1 MKNEPATTETDLLE
15 AADLDA
21 GWELTPAER
30 QAARERRIAALRRL
44 WNARRRLVRITLA
57 GALAALLLAL
67 VLPTRYEATAQ
78 LMPPDA
84 QPNFSPALLAGAGA
98 PGIGAMASSLLG
110 LRSSSALFVGVLG
123 SRTVQDRLIA
133 EFGLMERYGAS
144 RIEDARAKLASRTS
158 LSEDR
163 KSGIIT
169 IRVTDADPERAA
181 AMAGAYVRELDR
193 LVVEVSTS
201 AAQRERLFL
210 EERLRTI
217 KEDLDAAARE
227 FSEFASRNTAIDIKE
242 QGRAMVETAAELH
255 GRLIAAE
262 TELEGLRQ
270 IYTDNNVRVRA
281 VRARIA
287 ELRQQTARLGG
298 QSAGEARA
306 DASGSPYPTIR
317 DLPRLGVTYA
327 DLYRRTRIHETV
339 FELLTQQYE
348 LAKVQEAKETPN
360 VKVLDAPV
368 VPQKKSFPPRLL
380 ILLGGTLFAFAAGVA
395 WVLGTAKWEETDPAD
410 PGRRLAEEVL
420 ASLRQEGAR
429 LRGLAGNGFGHRL
442 RDRLGGLRRSANGKH
457 PQERAAE
464 VAGMPTPETSSE
476 EEGRQP

>member
-1 MKNEPATTETDLLE
+1 MRKEPATTETDLLE
-15 AADLDA
+15 AAELDGA
-21 GWELTPAER
+21 WEPSEAER

-44 WNARRRLVRITLA
+44 WIERRRLARITLA
-57 GALAALLLAL
+57 GILAALLLAF

-78 LMPPDA
+78 LMPPDF
-84 QPNFSPALLAGAGA
+84 QPNFSPALLAAAGA
-98 PGIGAMASSLLG
+98 SGIGAMATNLLG
-110 LRSSSALFVGVLG
+110 LRSPSALFLGVLA
-123 SRTVQDRLIA
+123 SRTVQDRLIS
-133 EFGLMERYGAS
+133 EFKLMELYGAS
-144 RIEDARAKLASRTS
+144 RMEDAREKLASRTR

-169 IRVTDADPERAA
+169 ISVTDADPERAA

-193 LVVEVSTS
+193 LVAEVSTS
-201 AAQRERLFL
+201 AAKRERVFL
-210 EERLRTI
+210 EARLHAV
-217 KEDLDAAARE
+217 KEELDAAARE

-242 QGRAMVETAAELH
+242 QGRAMVEAAAELH

-287 ELRQQTARLGG
+287 ELRQQINRMGA
-298 QSAGEARA
+298 QSPGPGAAGAP
-306 DASGSPYPTIR
+306 ASLYPTIG

-327 DLYRRTRIHETV
+327 DLYRRTRIQETI

-348 LAKVQEAKETPN
+348 LAKVQEAKETLN

-380 ILLGGTLFAFAAGVA
+380 ILLAGTVCAFVAGVA
-395 WVLGTAKWEETDPAD
+395 WVLGTAKWEQTDPAD

-420 ASLRQEGAR
+420 TALRTEGAR
-429 LRGLAGNGFGHRL
+429 LAGNGFGHRL
-442 RDRLGGLRRSANGKH
+442 RARLGGLRRSANGKNQ
-457 PQERAAE
+457 QEGAPE
-464 VAGMPTPETSSE
+464 VAAPQPPETSGDE
-476 EEGRQP
+476 EERQS

>member
-1 MKNEPATTETDLLE
+1 MRTTMKKEPATTETDLLE
-15 AADLDA
+15 AAELDA
-21 GWELTPAER
+21 GWEPTPAER
-30 QAARERRIAALRRL
+30 QAARESRIAALRRL
-44 WNARRRLVRITLA
+44 WDARRRLVRITLA
-57 GALAALLLAL
+57 GTLAALLLAF

-84 QPNFSPALLAGAGA
+84 QPNFSSALLAAAGA

-123 SRTVQDRLIA
+123 SRTVQDRLIT
-133 EFGLMERYGAS
+133 EFGLMELYGAR
-144 RIEDARAKLASRTS
+144 RIEDAREKLASRTS

-210 EERLRTI
+210 QERLRAV
-217 KEDLDAAARE
+217 KEELDAAARE
-227 FSEFASRNTAIDIKE
+227 FSEFASRNTTIDIKE
-242 QGRAMVETAAELH
+242 QGRAMVEAAAELH
-255 GRLIAAE
+255 GRLITAE

-287 ELRQQTARLGG
+287 ELRQQIARLGG
-298 QSAGEARA
+298 QSGDEPAA
-306 DASGSPYPTIR
+306 ASGSPYPSIR

-360 VKVLDAPV
+360 VKLLDAPV

-380 ILLGGTLFAFAAGVA
+380 ILLAGTIFAFAAGVG
-395 WVLGTAKWEETDPAD
+395 WVLGTAKWEQTDPAD

-420 ASLRQEGAR
+420 TSLRNEGAR
-429 LRGLAGNGFGHRL
+429 LGGLAGNG
-442 RDRLGGLRRSANGKH
+442 LGGRRRSANGKN
-457 PQERAAE
+457 PQEQAPS
-464 VAGMPTPETSSE
+464 VATPLTPENSRDAE
-476 EEGRQP
+476 ERQP